1 MLIWLAESLSQYL
14 AAFAVIK
21 YITVRTVMAAL
32 TSLLISFILWPWM
45 ISYLRNLQI
54 GQSVRDDGPS
64 THLVKE
70 GTPTMGGL
78 LILFSIFISTLLWGD
93 LNNKY
98 IWIILL
104 ITISFGVIGWID
116 DYKKVVKGNSVGIVA
131 RWKYFWQ
138 SVVGLAASI
147 TLYKMGSSGVE
158 NELIVP
164 LFKDIVIPLGVF
176 YVVLTYLV
184 IVGSSNAINLT
195 DGLDGLAIMPIVMIG
210 SALGLV
216 GYLSGHIEFA
226 NYLHIPYIAGA
237 GEVGIFCAALAGA
250 GLAFLWFNVHPA
262 QIFMGDVGSLSLGAS
277 LGITAVII
285 RHEIVFFIMSGVFV
299 IEALSVMLQV
309 TYFKL
314 TGKRVFLM
322 TPIHHHFELKGMP
335 ETRIVV
341 RAWIITVMLVL
352 IGLVSLKLR

>member
-1 MLIWLAESLSQYL
+1 M
-14 AAFAVIK
+14 
-21 YITVRTVMAAL
+21 
-32 TSLLISFILWPWM
+32 
-45 ISYLRNLQI
+45 
-54 GQSVRDDGPS
+54 
-64 THLVKE
+64 
-70 GTPTMGGL
+70 
-78 LILFSIFISTLLWGD
+78 
-93 LNNKY
+93 
-98 IWIILL
+98 
-104 ITISFGVIGWID
+104 
-116 DYKKVVKGNSVGIVA
+116 
-131 RWKYFWQ
+131 
-138 SVVGLAASI
+138 
-147 TLYKMGSSGVE
+147 
-158 NELIVP
+158 
-164 LFKDIVIPLGVF
+164 
-176 YVVLTYLV
+176 V

-226 NYLHIPYIAGA
+226 NYLHIPYIAGT

-277 LGITAVII
+277 LGVTAVII

-309 TYFKL
+309 PYFKL

>member
-164 LFKDIVIPLGVF
+164 LFKDIVISLGV
-176 YVVLTYLV
+176 
-184 IVGSSNAINLT
+184 
-195 DGLDGLAIMPIVMIG
+195 MPIVMIG

-277 LGITAVII
+277 LGVTAVII

-309 TYFKL
+309 PYFKL

>member
-1 MLIWLAESLSQYL
+1 
-14 AAFAVIK
+14 
-21 YITVRTVMAAL
+21 
-32 TSLLISFILWPWM
+32 
-45 ISYLRNLQI
+45 
-54 GQSVRDDGPS
+54 
-64 THLVKE
+64 
-70 GTPTMGGL
+70 MGGL

-93 LNNKY
+93 LNNQY
-98 IWIILL
+98 IWIILFVTL
-104 ITISFGVIGWID
+104 SFGIIGWID

-138 SVVGLAASI
+138 SILGLATSI
-147 TLYKMGSSGVE
+147 ALYKMGSSGVE

-164 LFKDIVIPLGVF
+164 LFKDIVIPLGIF
-176 YVVLTYLV
+176 YIVLAYFV

-216 GYLSGHIEFA
+216 GYLSGHTEFA
-226 NYLHIPYIAGA
+226 NYLHIPYVSGA

-250 GLAFLWFNVHPA
+250 GLAFLWFNVYPA

-277 LGITAVII
+277 LGVTAVII

-314 TGKRVFLM
+314 TNKRIFLM

>member
-1 MLIWLAESLSQYL
+1 
-14 AAFAVIK
+14 
-21 YITVRTVMAAL
+21 
-32 TSLLISFILWPWM
+32 
-45 ISYLRNLQI
+45 
-54 GQSVRDDGPS
+54 
-64 THLVKE
+64 
-70 GTPTMGGL
+70 MGGL

-104 ITISFGVIGWID
+104 VTISFGVIGWID

-138 SVVGLAASI
+138 SVAGLAASI

-176 YVVLTYLV
+176 YVVLTYFV

-226 NYLHIPYIAGA
+226 NYLHIPYVAGA

>member
-1 MLIWLAESLSQYL
+1 
-14 AAFAVIK
+14 
-21 YITVRTVMAAL
+21 
-32 TSLLISFILWPWM
+32 M

-104 ITISFGVIGWID
+104 VTISFGVIGWID

-138 SVVGLAASI
+138 SVAGLAASI

-176 YVVLTYLV
+176 YVVLTYFV

-226 NYLHIPYIAGA
+226 NYLHIPYVAGA

>member
-1 MLIWLAESLSQYL
+1 
-14 AAFAVIK
+14 
-21 YITVRTVMAAL
+21 
-32 TSLLISFILWPWM
+32 
-45 ISYLRNLQI
+45 
-54 GQSVRDDGPS
+54 
-64 THLVKE
+64 
-70 GTPTMGGL
+70 
-78 LILFSIFISTLLWGD
+78 
-93 LNNKY
+93 
-98 IWIILL
+98 
-104 ITISFGVIGWID
+104 
-116 DYKKVVKGNSVGIVA
+116 
-131 RWKYFWQ
+131 
-138 SVVGLAASI
+138 
-147 TLYKMGSSGVE
+147 
-158 NELIVP
+158 
-164 LFKDIVIPLGVF
+164 
-176 YVVLTYLV
+176 
-184 IVGSSNAINLT
+184 
-195 DGLDGLAIMPIVMIG
+195 MPIVMIG

-226 NYLHIPYIAGA
+226 NYLHIPYVAGA

>member
-1 MLIWLAESLSQYL
+1 
-14 AAFAVIK
+14 
-21 YITVRTVMAAL
+21 
-32 TSLLISFILWPWM
+32 
-45 ISYLRNLQI
+45 
-54 GQSVRDDGPS
+54 
-64 THLVKE
+64 
-70 GTPTMGGL
+70 MGGL

-277 LGITAVII
+277 LGVTAVII

-309 TYFKL
+309 PYFKL

>member
-1 MLIWLAESLSQYL
+1 MLVWLFNNLMQFNNDFGVVQYL
-14 AAFAVIK
+14 SVRGIFSS
-21 YITVRTVMAAL
+21 ITAL
-32 TSLLISFILWPWM
+32 GVSLAIGPVLIRHLGQ
-45 ISYLRNLQI
+45 RDI
-54 GQSVRDDGPS
+54 GQVVRGDGPQ
-64 THLVKE
+64 THFSKA
-70 GTPTMGGL
+70 GTPTMGGA
-78 LILFSIFISTLLWGD
+78 LILISITISTLLWSD
-93 LNNKY
+93 WNNHY
-98 IWIILL
+98 VWILL
-104 ITISFGVIGWID
+104 LTTLLFGLIGWVD
-116 DYKKVVKGNSVGIVA
+116 DYRKVFENNSAGLSA

-138 SVVGLAASI
+138 SVVGLVVSI
-147 TLYKMGSSGVE
+147 TLYKIGSSGVE

-164 LFKDIVIPLGVF
+164 LFKNIVIPLGGF
-176 YVVLTYLV
+176 YVVLTYFV

-216 GYLSGHIEFA
+216 GYLSGHIEFS
-226 NYLHIPYIAGA
+226 NYLHIPYVAGA

-277 LGITAVII
+277 LGVIAVII